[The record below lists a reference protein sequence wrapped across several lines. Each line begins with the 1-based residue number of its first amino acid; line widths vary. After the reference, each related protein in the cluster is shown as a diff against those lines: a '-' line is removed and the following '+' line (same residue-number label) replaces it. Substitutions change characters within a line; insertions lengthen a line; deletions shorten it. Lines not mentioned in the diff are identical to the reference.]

1 MQPDFLDRYSRGTTL
16 CHRLPAGVKL
26 LLALAVIV
34 TAVSLPISQ
43 WPLEGCL
50 ACVVFMGLSVAKIPL
65 AYLWRRVVL
74 LLPLVVCMALT
85 VPASRGFAAG
95 LEIMAAVIVRAIVS
109 FLAGLWLVNVTPF
122 DKLIAALQRCGMPRL
137 FAAML
142 AFMYRYMFVLF
153 DELDRMR
160 TARKS
165 RSFGSRGAWS
175 EWKTTATLIGL
186 LLIRA
191 LDRAER
197 IHGAM
202 SSRGWSGRIR
212 TLD

>member
-16 CHRLPAGVKL
+16 CHRLSAGVKL
-26 LLALAVIV
+26 LLTFAVIV

-65 AYLWRRVVL
+65 TYLWRRVLL
-74 LLPLVVCMALT
+74 LLPLVVCMALA

-95 LEIMAAVIVRAIVS
+95 LEIMAAVIVRAVVS

-122 DKLIAALQRCGMPRL
+122 DKLIAGLQRCGMPRL

-165 RSFGSRGAWS
+165 RTFGSRGVWS
-175 EWKTTATLIGL
+175 EWKTTASLIGL

-202 SSRGWSGRIR
+202 SSRGWDGRIR